1 MSNLNLK
8 GIWIPIE
15 ILTDEKLSDIE
26 GEDGGTTIII
36 DGEYIY
42 DIIEKEG
49 DVDFEPQGTV
59 DKLLPRIDI
68 LETSMEGSTIK
79 VKVATKRNEEGTLEF
94 YIKEENET
102 DYTKKETVE
111 QAPEEYEYLFEE
123 IDVTKVYQIKVV
135 AIAKNGER
143 KEKEVTVVGI
153 PTLNSSNTIFSY
165 TPTNDTPGNVTVT
178 ITTKNINMA
187 GYTLQYAIDD
197 PKIESNWK
205 NYTTSIP
212 MQQNGDVYVRLKDK
226 QKGQV
231 GRYTKIGTIHN
242 IDKTPPSTPTL
253 EVTKVMTNRIELVG
267 SATDEGTGVAKY
279 YFGISKDDGTTW
291 ETKEV
296 LPIEGQET
304 VNCIFEELT
313 QDKDYKLQ
321 LIAED
326 KVGNKSEAKSVTQ
339 KTTEMPVLQEA
350 DITFTYNPKL
360 NANGW
365 TNQTVTVTASIAS
378 EELREKGYR
387 LYTSK
392 TGEKESFT
400 EQANQIFE
408 ENGILY
414 IKLYDGTNYG
424 GAATFNMDKIDRL
437 PPDEFTIQKI
447 ETTNENAV
455 VELKDVADDIKQIY
469 QFVCSVDA
477 SLSGGGD
484 YCYHHDC
491 KVGDVIYCTGEKLD
505 QYAKD
510 IPVGYYKAIKNTQN
524 HYDSAP
530 LTNTEY
536 FRYLGPNYKVSSAI
550 RVELKDAADDIK
562 HTYQFVRSVDASLS
576 GGGEYCYNYDCKVGD
591 VIYCTGEKP
600 DQYAKD
606 IPVGYYKAIKNTQNH
621 YASAP
626 LTNTEYFEYLG
637 VTYTIPYVYDITI
650 APTNEVTDPLD
661 STEKCSGI
669 NQYYFSKDGGK
680 NWLINEET
688 GSQIK
693 TSYTFKELTY
703 GEECTFIMKV
713 VDNAGNE
720 RLSDE
725 KKVTIR

>member
-1 MSNLNLK
+1 MEKTAKQEKELK
-8 GIWIPIE
+8 VKETAGITMIALVITIIVLLILAAISVTTLTGE
-15 ILTDEKLSDIE
+15 NGILTRAQEAKIATEKAAIEEQLRLAQLSAKTQAMGGPIKIQDVLDELDKAGVDYEVIE

-304 VNCIFEELT
+304 VNCTFEELI

-424 GAATFNMDKIDRL
+424 GAATFNVDKIDKL
-437 PPDEFTIQKI
+437 PPIQFTPTAELRPADI
-447 ETTNENAV
+447 ELKNANNAV
-455 VELKDVADDIKQIY
+455 
-469 QFVCSVDA
+469 
-477 SLSGGGD
+477 
-484 YCYHHDC
+484 
-491 KVGDVIYCTGEKLD
+491 KVL
-505 QYAKD
+505 
-510 IPVGYYKAIKNTQN
+510 YK
-524 HYDSAP
+524 
-530 LTNTEY
+530 
-536 FRYLGPNYKVSSAI
+536 FG
-550 RVELKDAADDIK
+550 
-562 HTYQFVRSVDASLS
+562 
-576 GGGEYCYNYDCKVGD
+576 
-591 VIYCTGEKP
+591 
-600 DQYAKD
+600 
-606 IPVGYYKAIKNTQNH
+606 
-621 YASAP
+621 
-626 LTNTEYFEYLG
+626 
-637 VTYTIPYVYDITI
+637 
-650 APTNEVTDPLD
+650 EVT
-661 STEKCSGI
+661 
-669 NQYYFSKDGGK
+669 
-680 NWLINEET
+680 
-688 GSQIK
+688 
-693 TSYTFKELTY
+693 
-703 GEECTFIMKV
+703 V
-713 VDNAGNE
+713 GNS
-720 RLSDE
+720 RSD
-725 KKVTIR
+725 KFCCI